1 MLPRSRALLPCVPA
15 LLVSLSLSL
24 PARAAEP
31 APGGDASAQLD
42 LQMRAHKR
50 VRNIGIGT
58 LTLGAVMLGVG
69 GGLEHKRRTD
79 ICAEKLSEDHG
90 DACDRSKMANITV
103 LAMGVAS
110 FIGGAVLVGIGQSRL
125 NRARRTLADRGVSLG
140 PQLGRGFAGA
150 MLSARF

>member
-1 MLPRSRALLPCVPA
+1 MLPRSRAFLPCLPA
-15 LLVSLSLSL
+15 LVVSLSLAL

-31 APGGDASAQLD
+31 APSASAQLD
-42 LQMRAHKR
+42 LQMRSHKR

-58 LTLGAVMLGVG
+58 LTLGAVMIGVG

-103 LAMGVAS
+103 LAMGIAS

-125 NRARRTLADRGVSLG
+125 ARARKTLADRGVSLG

-150 MLSARF
+150 VLSARF